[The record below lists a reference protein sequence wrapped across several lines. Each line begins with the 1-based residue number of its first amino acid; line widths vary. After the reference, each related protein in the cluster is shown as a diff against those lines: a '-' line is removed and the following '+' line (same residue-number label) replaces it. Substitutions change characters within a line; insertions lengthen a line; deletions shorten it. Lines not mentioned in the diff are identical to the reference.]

1 MPDAISRTRQPAL
14 SLLAAVAAGTTVIVV
29 AAVSFASSARAAGPP
44 DILLGDAAAFSVLGS
59 EGVTRTGPI
68 TVTGLV
74 GSDPIGISGTG
85 IITPTSNERGVGS
98 GEVTD
103 AKADLLI
110 AYGQAAAAQTPTT
123 ALSADIGNQVLT
135 GGTYNQAGSLG
146 FTGPLTLD
154 GENDPNSVFVIQVA
168 ADFTVETGASV
179 LLTRGAQACHVY
191 WQIGND
197 AVIKVG
203 VPFQGNILAGNDITA
218 QTSAT
223 FVGRLLTNDGAVTL
237 DTNTITNP
245 VCATATTAPPA
256 TTTPAPT
263 TATPTTKPTP
273 RPTKASPTRGGGGGS
288 SDDSDSGTDS
298 GGGGGGSSDSDSGTD
313 GGGGGGGG
321 SDADSTYTSTPG
333 LPDTGG
339 PPQYLAPL
347 GGVAVL
353 AGLGLVI
360 AARHRK
366 GLHRS

>member
-44 DILLGDAAAFSVLGS
+44 DILLGTSAQFSVLAG
-59 EGVTRTGPI
+59 EGVTNTGI
-68 TVTGLV
+68 TTVEGQVGSFETTTVTDNGEIRPPANV
-74 GSDPIGISGTG
+74 R
-85 IITPTSNERGVGS
+85 RGPDTVVS
-98 GEVTD
+98 D
-103 AKADLLI
+103 AKGDLLA
-110 AYGQAAAAQTPTT
+110 AYNQAAASPT
-123 ALSADIGNQVLT
+123 SATLTGQIGNQTLT
-135 GGTYNQAGSLG
+135 GGAYFQAGDLD
-146 FTGPLTLD
+146 FTGVLTLD
-154 GENDPNSVFVIQVA
+154 GENDPNSVFVIKVGNSL
-168 ADFTVETGASV
+168 TTGTGSSV
-179 LLTRGAQACHVY
+179 VLTRGAQACHVY
-191 WQIGND
+191 WQIGAD
-197 AVIKVG
+197 AVVEVG
-203 VPFQGNILAGNDITA
+203 NQFIGTVLAENDISAKTG
-218 QTSAT
+218 AT
-223 FVGRLLTNDGAVTL
+223 FDGRLLSNNGAVTL
-237 DTNTITNP
+237 DANVIGASP
-245 VCATATTAPPA
+245 CAAATTAPPA

-263 TATPTTKPTP
+263 TATPTRKPTP
-273 RPTKASPTRGGGGGS
+273 KPTKASPTRGGGGGS
-288 SDDSDSGTDS
+288 DDSDSGTDG

-360 AARHRK
+360 AARNRK